1 MAEHDPST
9 AAPNDGRA
17 AGAARG
23 GERDDVRERAAAIV
37 AGMSVAER
45 AGQLVQLFVVGDDPE
60 QLAGVEAAAARGGV
74 GSMLFVTDPAEV
86 NRLQVLVRA
95 GSSHGLGALF
105 GYDVVHGLRTV
116 LPVPIALAASFD
128 PDLARAGQTVAAR
141 EARAVG
147 LHWTFAPMVD
157 VARDPR
163 WGRIV
168 EGAGEDPCLGSAMA
182 AAQVRGFQGEPTDDG
197 TLADDRV
204 LAGPKHFIAYGAA
217 VGGRD
222 YEEVDVSDAALHD
235 VYLPPFAA
243 AVDAGA
249 ANVMT
254 AYMDVNGVPAT
265 GNALLLREVLR
276 GELGFDGFTV
286 SDANAVRSLVEHGFA
301 RDRPDAAARAIGVGV
316 DMEMAFAEPAYA
328 HLADLV
334 ASGAVDGA
342 LLEAS
347 ARRVVEAKLR
357 VGLDRDPTVDVEAAE
372 RVLSDPAHRDVAR
385 TAAARSAVLLRN
397 DGATLPLDGSAPGS
411 IAVLGPLAS
420 DARATLGPWC
430 FAFDLDET
438 VTVLDGITARAGRG
452 VEVRFAPGVRP
463 AQRPTESIFD
473 RFPGNQPADPDG
485 FDDEAELARAVE
497 LARVSDV
504 AVVVVGEWQNQVGE
518 QASRSSL
525 DLPGRQL
532 ELLQAVVATETP
544 TVAVVMSGRPLDLRW
559 ADEHVGAILQVWYPG
574 TAGGSAVADVLF
586 GDASPAGRLPFTWPR
601 SVGQVPIFYGRTTS
615 QDPEN
620 AGQRYWDE
628 PSTPLYPFGHGLSY
642 STFSYGDL
650 RVDRELVGLDGSVT
664 VTVRVTNTGAVDADE
679 VVQLYLHQ
687 RHGSASRPV
696 RELKGFERVALA
708 AGAFADVAF
717 TIGPEHRRYWNAVA
731 RGPVLDPSTFDVWVG
746 GSSTADLA
754 TTFTV
759 EAG

>member
-1 MAEHDPST
+1 MTEHDPST
-9 AAPNDGRA
+9 TAPTDGGVAAQGV
-17 AGAARG
+17 
-23 GERDDVRERAAAIV
+23 RDDVRERAAAIV

-45 AGQLVQLFVVGDDPE
+45 AGQLVQLFVIGEDPE
-60 QLAGVEAAAARGGV
+60 QVADVEATIARGGV
-74 GSMLFVTDPAEV
+74 GSLLFVTDPAET
-86 NRLQVLVRA
+86 NRLQALVRA

-105 GYDVVHGLRTV
+105 GYDVVHGLRTI

-128 PDLARAGQTVAAR
+128 PGLAEAGAAVAAR

-168 EGAGEDPCLGSAMA
+168 EGAGEDPCLGAAMA
-182 AAQVRGFQGEPTDDG
+182 AAQVRGFQGERSADG
-197 TLADDRV
+197 SLADDRV

-243 AVDAGA
+243 AIEAGA

-265 GNALLLREVLR
+265 GNALLLGELLR
-276 GELGFDGFTV
+276 GELGFEGFTV

-301 RDRPDAAARAIGVGV
+301 ADLPDAAARAVGVGV
-316 DMEMAFAEPAYA
+316 DLEMAFAEPAYA

-334 ASGAVDGA
+334 ASGVVDGA

-357 VGLDRDPTVDVEAAE
+357 LGLDRDPTVDVEAAQ
-372 RVLSDPAHRDVAR
+372 RVLSDPSHREVAR

-397 DGATLPLDGSAPGS
+397 EGATLPLDASAAGP
-411 IAVLGPLAS
+411 IAVLGPLAD

-438 VTVLDGITARAGRG
+438 VTVLSGIRARAAG
-452 VEVRFAPGVRP
+452 VQVQHAPGVRP
-463 AQRPTESIFD
+463 AQRGTPSIFD
-473 RFPGNQPADPDG
+473 RFPGNQPADPPG
-485 FDDEAELARAVE
+485 FDDDAELARAVG
-497 LARVSDV
+497 LAAASAV

-518 QASRSSL
+518 QASRSTL

-532 ELLQAVVATETP
+532 ELLAAVVATGTP

-559 ADEHVGAILQVWYPG
+559 ADENVPAILQVWYPG
-574 TAGGSAVADVLF
+574 TAGGAAVADLLF
-586 GDASPAGRLPFTWPR
+586 GDVSPAARLPFTWPR
-601 SVGQVPIFYGRTTS
+601 SVGQVPTYYARTTS

-642 STFSYGDL
+642 STFSYADL
-650 RVDRELVGLDGSVT
+650 RVDRPSVGLEDSVT
-664 VTVRVTNTGAVDADE
+664 VTATVTNTGAVDADE

-687 RHGSASRPV
+687 RHGTASRPV
-696 RELKGFERVALA
+696 RELKGFERVTVA
-708 AGAFADVAF
+708 AGASTEVAF
-717 TIGPEHRRYWNAVA
+717 TVGPQHRRYWNAVA

-754 TTFTV
+754 TSFTV

>member
-9 AAPNDGRA
+9 TAPTGGGATADGV
-17 AGAARG
+17 G
-23 GERDDVRERAAAIV
+23 DDVRERAAAIV

-45 AGQLVQLFVVGDDPE
+45 AGQLVQLFVVDDDPE
-60 QLAGVEAAAARGGV
+60 QVAEVEAAIARGGV
-74 GSMLFVTDPAEV
+74 GSLLFVTEPAEV
-86 NRLQVLVRA
+86 NRLQALVRA
-95 GSSHGLGALF
+95 GSRHGLGALF
-105 GYDVVHGLRTV
+105 GYDVVHGLRTI

-128 PDLARAGQTVAAR
+128 PDLAEAGQAVAAR

-157 VARDPR
+157 LARDPR

-168 EGAGEDPCLGSAMA
+168 EGAGEDPHLGAAMA
-182 AAQVRGFQGEPTDDG
+182 AAQVRGFQGERSEDG
-197 TLADDRV
+197 RLAEDRV
-204 LAGPKHFIAYGAA
+204 LAGPKHFVAYGAA

-243 AVDAGA
+243 AIEAGA

-265 GNALLLREVLR
+265 GNALLLRELLR

-286 SDANAVRSLVEHGFA
+286 SDANAVRSLVPHGFA
-301 RDRPDAAARAIGVGV
+301 ADLPDAAARAIGVGV
-316 DMEMAFAEPAYA
+316 DLEMAMSDPAYA
-328 HLADLV
+328 HLPDLV

-357 VGLDRDPTVDVEAAE
+357 LGLDRDPAVDVAAAE
-372 RVLSDPAHRDVAR
+372 RVLSEPAHRDVAR

-397 DGATLPLDGSAPGS
+397 EGAALPLDASGS
-411 IAVLGPLAS
+411 IAVLGPLAD

-430 FAFDLDET
+430 FAFDLHET
-438 VTVLDGITARAGRG
+438 VTVLGGITARAGG
-452 VEVRFAPGVRP
+452 QVRHVPGARP
-463 AQRPTESIFD
+463 AQRGTPSIFD
-473 RFPGNQPADPDG
+473 RFPGNQPTDPED
-485 FDDEAELARAVE
+485 FDDDAELDRAVG
-497 LARVSDV
+497 LAAASDV
-504 AVVVVGEWQNQVGE
+504 AVVVVGEWHNQVGE
-518 QASRSSL
+518 QASRSTL
-525 DLPGRQL
+525 ELPGRQL
-532 ELLQAVVATETP
+532 DLLQAVVATGTP

-559 ADEHVGAILQVWYPG
+559 VDQNVPAILQVWYPG
-574 TAGGSAVADVLF
+574 TAGGAAVADVLF
-586 GDASPAGRLPFTWPR
+586 GDVSPAGRLPFTWPR
-601 SVGQVPIFYGRTTS
+601 SVGQVPIHYARTTS

-620 AGQRYWDE
+620 AGERYWDE

-642 STFSYGDL
+642 ATFSYADL
-650 RVDRELVGLDGSVT
+650 RVDREEIGLEGSVT
-664 VTVRVTNTGAVDADE
+664 VTVRVTNTGTVDADE

-687 RHGSASRPV
+687 RHGTASRPV

-708 AGAFADVAF
+708 AGASTEVAF
-717 TIGPEHRRYWNAVA
+717 TLGPEHRRYWNAVA
-731 RGPVLDPSTFDVWVG
+731 RGPVLDASRFDVWVG

-754 TTFTV
+754 TSFTV